1 MMVTD
6 KYHDKDFAKKYHEVI
21 RIQRET
27 HIYKIITKR
36 IKKRAKG
43 KVLDLGCGTGLYFEP
58 LLKSRKVDLVV
69 AIDPSAQMVE
79 YALKEANNSR
89 FSKKIEVHKGVLENA
104 PHLRYNTV
112 LSIGVL
118 GTHTEITARVI
129 NEILIRMDRGGR
141 LLIVMP
147 DGDTKHSELSLIS
160 KTYLKLKKVL
170 PFLPKMDFEYY
181 VSKKELNKILRSSNA
196 SLYNFTSY
204 DANSHCYI
212 GELFIVEVEK

>member
-1 MMVTD
+1 M
-6 KYHDKDFAKKYHEVI
+6 
-21 RIQRET
+21 
-27 HIYKIITKR
+27 
-36 IKKRAKG
+36 
-43 KVLDLGCGTGLYFEP
+43 
-58 LLKSRKVDLVV
+58 DLVV

-147 DGDTKHSELSLIS
+147 DGDAKHSELSLIS
-160 KTYLKLKKVL
+160 KTYLKLKKYFRFYL
-170 PFLPKMDFEYY
+170 RWILSTTFQ
-181 VSKKELNKILRSSNA
+181 KELNKILRSSNA